1 MSRVE
6 NVLELKNITKR
17 FGETVAN
24 EGISLKVKRGEIHAL
39 LGENG
44 AGKSTLMNI
53 VFGLLQPD
61 EGEIAV
67 YERPIAIENPNH
79 AIDLGIGM
87 VHQHFKLVDSFTVTE
102 NIILGLEPKDGHKID
117 MKKAEQEV
125 REISEKYGF
134 NIDPKAP
141 ISELSVGMQQKVE
154 ILKSLYRGAN
164 LLIFDEPTA
173 VLTPDEI
180 NELLIIMKNLIE
192 EDNKSIILITH
203 KLDEIMKVA
212 DKCTVIR
219 KGKYIDEVYVP
230 DSSEAELAELMV
242 GRVVS
247 QEIEKQPYR
256 PQENV
261 LEIKDLNL
269 FNHNGKQVLEK
280 IDLAV
285 RAGEIVGIAG
295 VDGNGQEEL
304 IESIINMRKIDS
316 GEIILNGQS
325 ITDKTTREIYEA
337 GVSYVPADRHKHGL
351 VIDQNIAENLMLI
364 EYYKDKYNNGMQ
376 LNQEFIYEDAQEKM
390 ESFDIRAQS
399 EHTTVAHMSGGNQQ
413 KIILAREISRDPKL
427 LIVLQPTRGLD
438 IGAIHFIYDH
448 LVQLRD
454 RGVAILLVSFELSEI
469 LTLSD
474 RIKILFDGK
483 IIGETTP
490 DETNDTELGLM
501 MAGKGVTNG

>member
-61 EGEIAV
+61 EGEIEI
-67 YERPIAIENPNH
+67 YEQSTVIENPNH
-79 AIDLGIGM
+79 AINLGIGM
-87 VHQHFKLVDSFTVTE
+87 VHQHFKLVDTFTVTE

-117 MKKAEQEV
+117 MDKAEQEV

-134 NIDPKAP
+134 NIDPKAY

-180 NELLIIMKNLIE
+180 NELLIIMKNLIQ

-203 KLDEIMKVA
+203 KLNEIMKVA
-212 DKCTVIR
+212 NKCTVIR
-219 KGKYIDEVYVP
+219 KGKFIEEVNV
-230 DSSEAELAELMV
+230 SQSNEAELAELMV

-247 QEIEKQPYR
+247 QKIEKEPYR
-256 PQENV
+256 PQEYI
-261 LEIKDLNL
+261 LEIKNL
-269 FNHNGKQVLEK
+269 VLSNQRGKHILEN
-280 IDLAV
+280 INLSV

-295 VDGNGQEEL
+295 VDGNGQDEL
-304 IESIINMRKIDS
+304 IESIVSMRDIDS
-316 GEIILNGQS
+316 GDIILNGQP
-325 ITDKTTREIYEA
+325 ITNKTTREIYEA

-364 EYYKDKYNNGMQ
+364 EYYEDKYNKGTQ
-376 LNQEFIYEDAQEKM
+376 LKEDFIYKDASKKM
-390 ESFDIRAQS
+390 DAFDIRAQS

-427 LIVLQPTRGLD
+427 LIVVQPTRGLD
-438 IGAIHFIYDH
+438 VGAINFIYKH
-448 LVQLRD
+448 LIDLRD
-454 RGVAILLVSFELSEI
+454 RGVAILLVSFELSEV

-501 MAGKGVTNG
+501 MAGKGVANG

>member
-17 FGETVAN
+17 FGDTVAN

-67 YERPIAIENPNH
+67 YERPTAIENPNH

-87 VHQHFKLVDSFTVTE
+87 VHQHFKLVDTFTVTE
-102 NIILGLEPKDGHKID
+102 NIILGLEPQESHKIN
-117 MKKAEQEV
+117 MKKAVKEV

-134 NIDPKAP
+134 NIDPEAT

-180 NELLIIMKNLIE
+180 NELLIIMKNLVQ

-212 DKCTVIR
+212 HKCTVIR
-219 KGKYIDEVYVP
+219 KGKFIEEVSVP
-230 DSSEAELAELMV
+230 NSNESELAELMV

-247 QEIEKQPYR
+247 QKIEKGLYT

-269 FNHNGKQVLEK
+269 LNQKGKRLLED
-280 IDLAV
+280 IQLSV

-295 VDGNGQEEL
+295 VDGNGQDEL
-304 IESIINMRKIDS
+304 IESIVNMRDIDS
-316 GEIILNGQS
+316 GDIVLNGQS
-325 ITDKTTREIYEA
+325 IKDRTTREIYEA

-351 VIDQNIAENLMLI
+351 VIKQNIAENLMLI
-364 EYYKDKYNNGMQ
+364 EYYKDKYNKGSQ
-376 LNQEFIYEDAQEKM
+376 LKEDFIYEDASNKM
-390 ESFDIRAQS
+390 EAFDIRANN
-399 EHTTVAHMSGGNQQ
+399 ERTVVANMSGGNQQ
-413 KIILAREISRDPKL
+413 KIILAREISRDPEL
-427 LIVLQPTRGLD
+427 LIVVQPTRGLD
-438 IGAIHFIYDH
+438 IGAINFIYNN
-448 LVQLRD
+448 LIELRD

>member
-79 AIDLGIGM
+79 AINLGIGM

-269 FNHNGKQVLEK
+269 SNHNGKKVLEK

-295 VDGNGQEEL
+295 VDGNGQDEL
-304 IESIINMRKIDS
+304 IESIVNMRKIDS

-325 ITDKTTREIYEA
+325 ITNKTTREIYEA

-399 EHTTVAHMSGGNQQ
+399 EHTTVSHMSGGNQQ
-413 KIILAREISRDPKL
+413 KIILAREISRDPEL
-427 LIVLQPTRGLD
+427 LIVVQPTRGLD